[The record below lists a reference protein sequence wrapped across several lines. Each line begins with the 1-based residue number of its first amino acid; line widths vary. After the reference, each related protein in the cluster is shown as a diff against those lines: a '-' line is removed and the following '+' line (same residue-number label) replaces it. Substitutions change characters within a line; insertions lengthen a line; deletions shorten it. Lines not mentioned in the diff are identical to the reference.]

1 MAMIYLEHPDH
12 GRKIAS
18 MEAEA
23 EFDEKHGWTRYNP
36 DAPCVVEE
44 EVAPVNVLDTKRKY
58 TRRAVT
64 EGV

>member
-1 MAMIYLEHPDH
+1 MQIYLEHDIH

-36 DAPCVVEE
+36 DEPSNTEEAPTLNAL
-44 EVAPVNVLDTKRKY
+44 EVKRKY
-58 TRRAVT
+58 TRKAVT
-64 EGV
+64 EES

>member
-1 MAMIYLEHPDH
+1 MHIYLEHDIH

-36 DAPCVVEE
+36 EAPLAVEE
-44 EVAPVNVLDTKRKY
+44 APTVNALEIKRKY

-64 EGV
+64 EES

>member
-1 MAMIYLEHPDH
+1 MQIYLEHDIH

-36 DAPCVVEE
+36 EAPSSTEE
-44 EVAPVNVLDTKRKY
+44 APTLNALEVKRKY

-64 EGV
+64 EES

>member
-1 MAMIYLEHPDH
+1 MQIYLEHEVH

-23 EFDEKHGWTRYNP
+23 EFDEKHGWTRYT
-36 DAPCVVEE
+36 
-44 EVAPVNVLDTKRKY
+44 LDTPSVEPEESAPLNALEVKRKY
-58 TRRAVT
+58 TRKTMT

>member
-1 MAMIYLEHPDH
+1 MQIYLKHPTH

-23 EFDEKHGWTRYNP
+23 EFDESNGWVRYNP
-36 DAPCVVEE
+36 DTPSEPEEAANTLVV
-44 EVAPVNVLDTKRKY
+44 KRKY
-58 TRRAVT
+58 TRRAET

>member
-1 MAMIYLEHPDH
+1 MNIYLEHDIH

-23 EFDEKHGWTRYNP
+23 EHDEKHGWTRYNP
-36 DAPCVVEE
+36 DASVTTEDAP
-44 EVAPVNVLDTKRKY
+44 PVNALEVKRKY

-64 EGV
+64 EES